1 MVAFTGMYP
10 PGNSRVRFVR
20 ALRSSGLKV
29 FEDPAESLVIPLWL
43 WHEQLGVDLR
53 RKAMSPSSQW
63 RVAATGGNLAELVQ
77 VFETMVSER
86 KGGRGGPRRERRG
99 EPRRSMLQG
108 SEEKEREKGGEGG
121 KEASTGCRRKKS
133 SALVLVRSRE
143 GETLTDEAEVL

>member
-1 MVAFTGMYP
+1 MYP
-10 PGNSRVRFVR
+10 PGNSRVGFVR

-29 FEDPAESLVIPLWL
+29 FEDPAERLVIPLWL
-43 WHEQLGVDLR
+43 GHEQLGVDLR

-63 RVAATGGNLAELVQ
+63 GVVATGGGYLAVLVQ

-99 EPRRSMLQG
+99 DPRRRMLQG
-108 SEEKEREKGGEGG
+108 SEGREREREREGG

-143 GETLTDEAEVL
+143 GENLTDEAEVL